1 MIAFEYFFC
10 IGNDITGPFC
20 LTNFLNLAQPS
31 WITDDEFGMG
41 YLEIKPA
48 PAPSSKSVG
57 VNSVS
62 VQNGVVPNATEG
74 EPSGGRNGPAGIS
87 HSDYGNSTKDTR
99 IERSENASLKSDIVS
114 AKMKGG
120 SLGNGSDQSSGP
132 SIGVQSGTSKSVD
145 NQKQL
150 DEPINKASEE
160 TTKMAAKTATE
171 LEVCPYII

>member
-1 MIAFEYFFC
+1 
-10 IGNDITGPFC
+10 
-20 LTNFLNLAQPS
+20 
-31 WITDDEFGMG
+31 MG

-74 EPSGGRNGPAGIS
+74 EPTGGRNGAAGTS
-87 HSDYGNSTKDTR
+87 HSDYGNSTKDIRT
-99 IERSENASLKSDIVS
+99 ERSENASLKSDLVS
-114 AKMKGG
+114 VKMKGA
-120 SLGNGSDQSSGP
+120 SLGNGSESQSSGP

-150 DEPINKASEE
+150 DEPINKASED
-160 TTKMAAKTATE
+160 TTKMAAKTAAE
-171 LEVCPYII
+171 LEVCP